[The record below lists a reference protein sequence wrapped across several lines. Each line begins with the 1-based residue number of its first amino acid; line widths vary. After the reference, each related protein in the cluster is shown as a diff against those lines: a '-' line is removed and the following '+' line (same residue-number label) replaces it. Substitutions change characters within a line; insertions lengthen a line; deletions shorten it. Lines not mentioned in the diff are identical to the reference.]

1 MNSPELFPSL
11 LKIISALAV
20 TVGVMIVVAYL
31 FKKIVKKGGGVIN
44 GRELIKI
51 LSAKYLGPKSSIML
65 IDVLGKIMVVG
76 ISSSKISLLT
86 EIVDSESLEQLKD
99 VQGQEGKS
107 ASFSDCLKGL
117 LKSSSSKLKAQSS
130 KIEGQDA

>member
-1 MNSPELFPSL
+1 MNLPVLIPSF

-20 TVGVMIVVAYL
+20 TVGVMIVAAYL
-31 FKKIVKKGGGVIN
+31 FKKFVKKGEGEIN

-65 IDVLGKIMVVG
+65 VNVLGNIMVIGV
-76 ISSSKISLLT
+76 SSSNISLLT

-99 VQGQEGKS
+99 IQGRKGKRV
-107 ASFSDCLKGL
+107 SFSDYLKRL
-117 LKSSSSKLKAQSS
+117 SKGSRFDS
-130 KIEGQDA
+130 

>member
-31 FKKIVKKGGGVIN
+31 FKKIVKKGGGAIN
-44 GRELIKI
+44 GGELIKT
-51 LSAKYLGPKSSIML
+51 LSVKYLGPKSSIRL
-65 IDVLGKIMVVG
+65 IDVLGNIMVIGV
-76 ISSSKISLLT
+76 SSSKISLLT

-99 VQGQEGKS
+99 VRGEKVKN
-107 ASFSDCLKGL
+107 ASFSDHLKRL
-117 LKSSSSKLKAQSS
+117 LMRNGRVV
-130 KIEGQDA
+130 E

>member
-31 FKKIVKKGGGVIN
+31 FKKIVKKGGGAIN
-44 GRELIKI
+44 GGELIKT
-51 LSAKYLGPKSSIML
+51 LSVKYLGPKSSIML
-65 IDVLGKIMVVG
+65 IDVLGNIMVIGV
-76 ISSSKISLLT
+76 SSSKISLLT

-99 VQGQEGKS
+99 IHGQEGKS
-107 ASFSDCLKGL
+107 VSFSDCLKGL
-117 LKSSSSKLKAQSS
+117 LKSSSSKLKVQS
-130 KIEGQDA
+130 

>member
-20 TVGVMIVVAYL
+20 TVGIMIVVAYL
-31 FKKIVKKGGGVIN
+31 FRKIVKKGGGEIN

-65 IDVLGKIMVVG
+65 IDVLGNIMVIGV
-76 ISSSKISLLT
+76 SSSNISLLT

-99 VQGQEGKS
+99 IHGQKRGN
-107 ASFSDCLKGL
+107 ASFSDSLKRLLKGNSRVG
-117 LKSSSSKLKAQSS
+117 KWSSSRVEK
-130 KIEGQDA
+130 

>member
-20 TVGVMIVVAYL
+20 TFGVMIIVVYL
-31 FKKIVKKGGGVIN
+31 FKKLMKKGSGAIN
-44 GRELIKI
+44 GKELIKI

-65 IDVLGKIMVVG
+65 IDVLGNIMLIGV
-76 ISSSKISLLT
+76 SSSRISLLT

-99 VQGQEGKS
+99 IQGKEGKS
-107 ASFSDCLKGL
+107 GSFSDCLKGL
-117 LKSSSSKLKAQSS
+117 LK
-130 KIEGQDA
+130 GNG

>member
-20 TVGVMIVVAYL
+20 TIGAMIVVAYL
-31 FKKIVKKGGGVIN
+31 FRNIMKKTGAGIGN
-44 GRELIKI
+44 EDLIKI

-65 IDVLGKIMVVG
+65 IDVLGNIMVIG

-99 VQGQEGKS
+99 IQGRKGKKVP
-107 ASFSDCLKGL
+107 FSDHLKRL
-117 LKSSSSKLKAQSS
+117 LK
-130 KIEGQDA
+130 

>member
-11 LKIISALAV
+11 LKIISALAI
-20 TVGVMIVVAYL
+20 TVGVMIVAAYL
-31 FKKIVKKGGGVIN
+31 FKKIVKKGEGEIN

-65 IDVLGKIMVVG
+65 IDVLGNIMMIGV
-76 ISSSKISLLT
+76 SSSKISLLT

-99 VQGQEGKS
+99 IQGRKGKRV
-107 ASFSDCLKGL
+107 SFSGYLKRF
-117 LKSSSSKLKAQSS
+117 SKGAKP
-130 KIEGQDA
+130 